1 VRGPITVDASVF
13 LNAANTDETGHDTS
27 RRFLE
32 WLQAERIPVV
42 LPTLVLPEVAAGAR
56 RISGSGD
63 IARMVASGVEHLS
76 GAVFVSLDDSLADA
90 AADLAMTGGMKGSD
104 AVYGA
109 TAQRFGA
116 TLVTLDRQ
124 QRTRLP
130 SDVEALS
137 PGEALER

>member
-1 VRGPITVDASVF
+1 MRGPITVDASVF
-13 LNAANTDETGHDTS
+13 LNAANATEAGHVTS

-32 WLQAERIPVV
+32 WLHAERIQVV
-42 LPTLVLPEVAAGAR
+42 LPTLVLPEVAAGSR
-56 RISGSGD
+56 RISGSQD
-63 IARMVASGVEHLS
+63 IARLVTAGVEHIS
-76 GAVFVSLDDSLADA
+76 GAIFVSLDDSLAEA
-90 AADLAMTGGMKGSD
+90 AAGLAMTRGMKGSD

-124 QRTRLP
+124 QRTRLSP
-130 SDVEALS
+130 DIEALS

>member
-13 LNAANTDETGHDTS
+13 LNAASTAEAGHDTS

-32 WLQAERIPVV
+32 WLHAERIPVV
-42 LPTLVLPEVAAGAR
+42 LPTLVLPEVAAGSR

-63 IARMVASGVEHLS
+63 IARMVAAGVEHIS
-76 GAVFVSLDDSLADA
+76 GAVFVPLDDSLAEA

-104 AVYGA
+104 AVYAA

-124 QRTRLP
+124 QRTRL
-130 SDVEALS
+130 SADIDALS